1 MKMRQSDENGRLGWW
16 RLAFFLQH
24 PHSRDKHTDKKL
36 FSHPYMPI
44 AILAVTVSLAAMLV
58 SLNVSRGFQQEISN
72 RVVGFLGHLQLV
84 SLDRNAS
91 YEQHPVDS
99 ITRLREELSHIDA
112 IERIS
117 VFAQKPGIVKT
128 TTDMQGCVL
137 KGYGRRTDLAYF
149 ADYLRRGR
157 LPNIDSLDTQHEVL
171 ISEFFCR
178 TLGLDTGKRITVY
191 FVEQPPRVR
200 QYNVVG
206 VYETKFE
213 TFDKT
218 YLFTDLASV
227 RALNGWKD
235 NQVGGYEIRLTNL
248 QELDATKE
256 EVEELELGRIQS
268 DGTMLRVVDVRD
280 THAALFDWLA
290 LQDTNV
296 IVLFTLMLLVS
307 GVNMIS
313 VLLILILERTRM
325 IGLLK
330 AFGATS
336 RQLRL
341 LFLFYTFRPLGC
353 GILLGNLLGI
363 GLSFSQ
369 YYWHWIRLS
378 PAEYYV
384 DYIPVEINLWT
395 VLLVNV
401 GTLIVTLVLLLLT
414 TRVIEC
420 ISPSESLRR
429 A

>member
-1 MKMRQSDENGRLGWW
+1 MRQSGDNEHLRWW
-16 RLAFFLQH
+16 RLPFFLQRV
-24 PHSRDKHTDKKL
+24 HSDDVTTQRKF
-36 FSHPYMPI
+36 FSHPYTPI
-44 AILAVTVSLAAMLV
+44 AVIAVCISLAAMIV
-58 SLNVSRGFQQEISN
+58 SLNVSRGFQREISN

-91 YEQHPVDS
+91 YEQHPVDT
-99 ITRLREELSHIDA
+99 IAGLTAELSHLKA
-112 IERIS
+112 ISRIS
-117 VFAQKPGIVKT
+117 TFAQKPGVVKT
-128 TTDMQGCVL
+128 ASDMQGCVV
-137 KGYGRRTDLAYF
+137 KGYGQSKDLIYF

-157 LPNIDSLDTQHEVL
+157 LPNLDSVGEQHEVL

-178 TLGLDTGKRITVY
+178 TLGLDTGKRMTVY

-200 QYNVVG
+200 QYRIVG

-213 TFDKT
+213 SFDKT

-227 RALNGWKD
+227 RTLNGWSD
-235 NQVGGYEIRLTNL
+235 SQVGGYEIRLRNL
-248 QELDATKE
+248 QALDATKE

-280 THAALFDWLA
+280 THAALFDWLS
-290 LQDTNV
+290 LQDINV

-330 AFGATS
+330 AFGAAS

-341 LFLFYTFRPLGC
+341 LFLLYTFRPLGY
-353 GILLGNLLGI
+353 GILCGNLLGM

-369 YYWHWIRLS
+369 YYWRWIHLS
-378 PAEYYV
+378 PSEYYV
-384 DYIPVEINLWT
+384 DYIPVELNFWT
-395 VLLVNV
+395 LLLVNL
-401 GTLIVTLVLLLLT
+401 GTLLVTLGLLLLT
-414 TRVIEC
+414 TRTIER